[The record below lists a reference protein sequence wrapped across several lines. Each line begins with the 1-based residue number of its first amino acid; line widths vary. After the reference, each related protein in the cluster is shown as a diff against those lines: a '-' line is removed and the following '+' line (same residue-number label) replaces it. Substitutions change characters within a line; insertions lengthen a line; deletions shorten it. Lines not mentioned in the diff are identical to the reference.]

1 MGRKGICVFLI
12 LVLLHTALAAPLEA
26 EPPFDT
32 DCASAILIEPESG
45 QIIFEKNADDERP
58 VASIVKM
65 MTILLALEAM
75 DSGRVQPEDI
85 VTVSENASG
94 MGGSQVLLDTGEQQ
108 RLDTLVMCMI
118 VASAN
123 DAAVAVGEHIYG
135 SVKLCV
141 DRMNERAA
149 QLGMLN
155 THFVNCTGLPA
166 EGQYTTAR
174 DVALLSAELFGH
186 EKYFEYSGIWLVELQ
201 HPDGR
206 VTQLTNTNR
215 LIRLYE
221 GCDGGKTGSTNEA
234 GYCISATAM
243 RDDMRL
249 IAVVLGSSTGKIR
262 FSTAQEILD
271 HGFANYRKFPVAQ
284 EGAVLAERVPVS
296 GGAQDDIS
304 VRLGKELSLLVAK
317 GDESGIELCPVL
329 PEKIQAPV
337 QEGDNV
343 GRMDIVR
350 EGAQVGSVPIVA
362 AQSVA
367 RRSLADGFGRVL
379 QKWIYR

>member
-1 MGRKGICVFLI
+1 MGRRGICVFLI
-12 LVLLHTALAAPLEA
+12 LMLLHTALAAPLEA

-149 QLGMLN
+149 QLGMLS

-186 EKYFEYSGIWLVELQ
+186 EKYFEYSGIWLDELQ

-234 GYCISATAM
+234 GYCISATAV

-284 EGAVLAERVPVS
+284 EGAVLAERVPVA
-296 GGAQDDIS
+296 GGAQDDIA

-317 GDESGIELCPVL
+317 GDESGIELCTVL